1 MDYNSLGL
9 INQILDISL
18 ESSEELT
25 SNEGYDI
32 ISLIIEQIISEL
44 YLNCTDYIEALFI
57 I

>member
-18 ESSEELT
+18 EGNEELT